1 MLLPPGEGV
10 NSIFDAYP
18 KVVNT
23 PQVVETN
30 VNMCPMNSSLQIP
43 RPPLQEV
50 GVGARL
56 MHFVGQWEEIS
67 VDTYILEVGYCLE
80 FKELPPP
87 TGVIHTSMPGS
98 IEKVC
103 VIEKEILT
111 LLQKNAIEKVPENE
125 KSLGFYSTIF
135 LTKKKS
141 GGLRPIL
148 NLSNLNLYLQRFH
161 FRMETLRSIIKSL
174 QQGEWT
180 IALDLTDAY
189 FHVPIRPSHRRYLRF
204 CFNGQCYQYRALP
217 FGLSTAPRL
226 FTKVVQVIAGH
237 LRQESIHC
245 HQYLDDWLL
254 KNKSRS
260 LLLAQAQK
268 AIDVT
273 VKLGFLINKEKSN
286 LRPSQSFVY
295 LGAHFDLKLGRVFL
309 TQERSV
315 LIQDLIG
322 LFRLHEYLPAQ
333 TFLKLLGTMASC
345 IDVIPYAHLHMRPIQ
360 MYLLF
365 YWKPSQRDVQS
376 LIPVSS
382 QLISHLEWWTIPQ
395 NLFKGVPLS
404 PPSPDM
410 VLTTDAS
417 KSGCG
422 AHLDDLTVQG
432 VWSSQEQ
439 QLHINNLELLAVR
452 NALHHFCTLIQG
464 KHVLVKSDNSTVI
477 AYINNQGGTK
487 STDLCMILWH
497 LMQWCIEKGITLTS
511 SHIPRGEEHS
521 SRCAEQENFST
532 HGMVSERQCS
542 SSDFCNMGISLNRPF
557 RIGQQPQDSS
567 VLFLDSFEEGT
578 LRGCSSNILVRN
590 TGICVSS
597 NSAFI
602 PSTSESE
609 AGGMHTHF
617 DSPSLAQATMVS
629 SSTGSH
635 RFPDRNSSVGYTV
648 SSTKDKVVSSSSRSV
663 QFDSVAY
670 IKQQLKEKGFS
681 KSAGKLLASA
691 VRPGTQR
698 VYKYKHRQFVCW
710 CHKRNEDPVSCSIST
725 VANFLACLF
734 DKGLNYS
741 TICGYRSAISALH
754 EPVEGY
760 KVGEHPRIVAL
771 LKGVFNRNPP
781 KRTLLPPWDLRVVL
795 KHIQNHPFEPLN
807 QVDLKFKTMKAVFL
821 LAITTGGRVSDLS
834 LLGYKQPFL
843 RIEKVAPGLRFAPT
857 GLRKQDRPK
866 HFEHEVFVPT
876 YPHNKFLDPV
886 RAVLIYLKA
895 TKSLREGSNS
905 LFVTLTEPHNAP
917 SPQTI
922 SKWIVNTIKTCYEL
936 EGKQLQTVR
945 AHSTRS
951 LSSSWALYSGVAMD
965 RILQAVDWSKD
976 TTFVK
981 FYLKDVEHTVS
992 DFASAVLDVGK
1003 DL

>member
-10 NSIFDAYP
+10 NGIFDAYP

-67 VDTYILEVGYCLE
+67 VDTYILEVVRSGYCLE

-345 IDVIPYAHLHMRPIQ
+345 IDVIPYGDICIMRPIQ

-417 KSGCG
+417 KSGWG

-439 QLHINNLELLAVR
+439 QLHIQRIWSCWQFAM
-452 NALHHFCTLIQG
+452 HF
-464 KHVLVKSDNSTVI
+464 KHFLKLYSRESNVLVKSDNSTVI

-497 LMQWCIEKGITLTS
+497 VDAVETYRRRDVTLTS
-511 SHIPRGEEHS
+511 SHIPGVKNTLADVL
-521 SRCAEQENFST
+521 SRKIFQHREW
-532 HGMVSERQCS
+532 
-542 SSDFCNMGISLNRPF
+542 SLN
-557 RIGQQPQDSS
+557 DS
-567 VLFLDSFEEGT
+567 VLRQNLLQYGDLPQSTFSHRT
-578 LRGCSSNILVRN
+578 TTTRSPVYCSWIPSRRALSGDALVISWSGIL
-590 TGICVSS
+590 GYAYPS

-629 SSTGSH
+629 SSTGSSD

-648 SSTKDKVVSSSSRSV
+648 SSTKDKVRIIQLLKSFNLTAWLISSSS
-663 QFDSVAY
+663 
-670 IKQQLKEKGFS
+670 LKRKDFLS
-681 KSAGKLLASA
+681 QLASFWHQQCD
-691 VRPGTQR
+691 RG
-698 VYKYKHRQFVCW
+698 HRESISTSIDSSYVGVIS
-710 CHKRNEDPVSCSIST
+710 RNEDPVSCMHLYGSKFPCS
-725 VANFLACLF
+725 VFF
-734 DKGLNYS
+734 DKGLN
-741 TICGYRSAISALH
+741 
-754 EPVEGY
+754 
-760 KVGEHPRIVAL
+760 
-771 LKGVFNRNPP
+771 
-781 KRTLLPPWDLRVVL
+781 
-795 KHIQNHPFEPLN
+795 
-807 QVDLKFKTMKAVFL
+807 
-821 LAITTGGRVSDLS
+821 
-834 LLGYKQPFL
+834 
-843 RIEKVAPGLRFAPT
+843 
-857 GLRKQDRPK
+857 
-866 HFEHEVFVPT
+866 
-876 YPHNKFLDPV
+876 
-886 RAVLIYLKA
+886 
-895 TKSLREGSNS
+895 
-905 LFVTLTEPHNAP
+905 
-917 SPQTI
+917 
-922 SKWIVNTIKTCYEL
+922 
-936 EGKQLQTVR
+936 
-945 AHSTRS
+945 
-951 LSSSWALYSGVAMD
+951 
-965 RILQAVDWSKD
+965 
-976 TTFVK
+976 
-981 FYLKDVEHTVS
+981 
-992 DFASAVLDVGK
+992 
-1003 DL
+1003 

>member
-1 MLLPPGEGV
+1 
-10 NSIFDAYP
+10 
-18 KVVNT
+18 
-23 PQVVETN
+23 
-30 VNMCPMNSSLQIP
+30 
-43 RPPLQEV
+43 
-50 GVGARL
+50 
-56 MHFVGQWEEIS
+56 
-67 VDTYILEVGYCLE
+67 
-80 FKELPPP
+80 
-87 TGVIHTSMPGS
+87 MPGS

-286 LRPSQSFVY
+286 LCPSQSFVY
-295 LGAHFDLKLGRVFL
+295 LGAHFDLKLGRVFPY
-309 TQERSV
+309 S
-315 LIQDLIG
+315 
-322 LFRLHEYLPAQ
+322 
-333 TFLKLLGTMASC
+333 GTICSHSGF
-345 IDVIPYAHLHMRPIQ
+345 DRPIPSSRISTSSNFSEAVGHNGV
-360 MYLLF
+360 MHRRDPIRTSAYETDSDVSPVLLETF
-365 YWKPSQRDVQS
+365 AKGLSKLNSSFKSANFSSGVVDYSAEFIQRSSVESPLSGHGFNYGCQQVRLGSPSGRLNCSGSVEFSGATTAYQQS
-376 LIPVSS
+376 GVVGSS
-382 QLISHLEWWTIPQ
+382 Q
-395 NLFKGVPLS
+395 
-404 PPSPDM
+404 
-410 VLTTDAS
+410 
-417 KSGCG
+417 C
-422 AHLDDLTVQG
+422 
-432 VWSSQEQ
+432 
-439 QLHINNLELLAVR
+439 
-452 NALHHFCTLIQG
+452 
-464 KHVLVKSDNSTVI
+464 
-477 AYINNQGGTK
+477 
-487 STDLCMILWH
+487 
-497 LMQWCIEKGITLTS
+497 TS
-511 SHIPRGEEHS
+511 SFLHFTPGKACASQVGQQHSDSIYKQSRGYKVYRPMHDSMAFDAVVYREGNNSNVVSYSRGEEHS

-542 SSDFCNMGISLNRPF
+542 SSDFCNMGTSLNRPF
-557 RIGQQPQDSS
+557 CIGQQPQDSS
-567 VLFLDSFEEGT
+567 VLFLDSFEEST

-629 SSTGSH
+629 SSTGSSD

-681 KSAGKLLASA
+681 KSARKLLASA
-691 VRPGTQR
+691 VRPGKQR

-834 LLGYKQPFL
+834 LLGYKQSFL

>member
-1 MLLPPGEGV
+1 
-10 NSIFDAYP
+10 
-18 KVVNT
+18 
-23 PQVVETN
+23 
-30 VNMCPMNSSLQIP
+30 
-43 RPPLQEV
+43 
-50 GVGARL
+50 
-56 MHFVGQWEEIS
+56 
-67 VDTYILEVGYCLE
+67 
-80 FKELPPP
+80 
-87 TGVIHTSMPGS
+87 MPS
-98 IEKVC
+98 
-103 VIEKEILT
+103 
-111 LLQKNAIEKVPENE
+111 KVPENE

-141 GGLRPIL
+141 GGLHPIL

-189 FHVPIRPSHRRYLRF
+189 FHVPIRPFHRRYLRF

-217 FGLSTAPRL
+217 FGLSTAPCL

-245 HQYLDDWLL
+245 HQYLVDWLL

-360 MYLLF
+360 
-365 YWKPSQRDVQS
+365 KPSQRDVQS

-417 KSGCG
+417 KSIRLGSPSGRLNCSGSVEFSG
-422 AHLDDLTVQG
+422 ATTAYQQSG
-432 VWSSQEQ
+432 VVGSSQ
-439 QLHINNLELLAVR
+439 
-452 NALHHFCTLIQG
+452 C
-464 KHVLVKSDNSTVI
+464 
-477 AYINNQGGTK
+477 
-487 STDLCMILWH
+487 
-497 LMQWCIEKGITLTS
+497 TS
-511 SHIPRGEEHS
+511 SFLHFTPGKACASQVGQQHSDSIYKQSRGYKVYRPMHDSMAFDAVVYREGNNSNVVSYSRGEEHS
-521 SRCAEQENFST
+521 SRCVEQENFST
-532 HGMVSERQCS
+532 HGMVSERQCT
-542 SSDFCNMGISLNRPF
+542 SSDFCNMGIPLNRPF

-567 VLFLDSFEEGT
+567 VLFLDSFKEGT

-629 SSTGSH
+629 SSTGSSD

-681 KSAGKLLASA
+681 KSARKLLASA

-771 LKGVFNRNPP
+771 LKGVFNRNPL

-795 KHIQNHPFEPLN
+795 RHIQNHPFEPLN

-905 LFVTLTEPHNAP
+905 LFVTLTEPHNTP

-981 FYLKDVEHTVS
+981 FYLKDVEHS
-992 DFASAVLDVGK
+992 F
-1003 DL
+1003 

>member
-1 MLLPPGEGV
+1 MSNEFISSNSKTPSTGSRSRGSINAFCRTMGRNLGRHLYSRSSSQRILSGVQGTTTSNGSDSHVYARFHRESVCNRERNSDSVAKECHRKSSRKRKIVGFLQYNFPDKEKIRRIAPYSKSKQSKSLPAAFPFPNGNPTINYKKPTTGRMDNCIGSDGCLFSCTDPSLPSQISTLLLQRPVLPVQSASVRAFDRSSSVYESSAGDCRTPLSGVYSLSSVSGRLATEKQKSQSSVGPGTKGYRRYSKAGFSHKHREVESPSKSVVCISGSSFRSQAGPSFPYSGTICSHSGFDRPIPSSRISTSSNFSEAVGHNGV
-10 NSIFDAYP
+10 MHRRDPLRTSAYETDSDVSPVLLETFAKGRSKLNSGFKSANFSSGVVDYSTEFIQRSSVESPLSGHGFNYGCQQVRLGSPFGRLNCSGSVEFSGATTAYQQSGVVGSSQCTSSFLHFTPGKACASQVGQQHSDSIYKQSRGYKVYRPMHDSMAFDA
-18 KVVNT
+18 VVYREGNNSN
-23 PQVVETN
+23 VV
-30 VNMCPMNSSLQIP
+30 S
-43 RPPLQEV
+43 
-50 GVGARL
+50 
-56 MHFVGQWEEIS
+56 
-67 VDTYILEVGYCLE
+67 
-80 FKELPPP
+80 
-87 TGVIHTSMPGS
+87 
-98 IEKVC
+98 
-103 VIEKEILT
+103 
-111 LLQKNAIEKVPENE
+111 
-125 KSLGFYSTIF
+125 YS
-135 LTKKKS
+135 
-141 GGLRPIL
+141 
-148 NLSNLNLYLQRFH
+148 
-161 FRMETLRSIIKSL
+161 
-174 QQGEWT
+174 
-180 IALDLTDAY
+180 
-189 FHVPIRPSHRRYLRF
+189 
-204 CFNGQCYQYRALP
+204 
-217 FGLSTAPRL
+217 
-226 FTKVVQVIAGH
+226 
-237 LRQESIHC
+237 
-245 HQYLDDWLL
+245 
-254 KNKSRS
+254 
-260 LLLAQAQK
+260 
-268 AIDVT
+268 
-273 VKLGFLINKEKSN
+273 
-286 LRPSQSFVY
+286 
-295 LGAHFDLKLGRVFL
+295 
-309 TQERSV
+309 
-315 LIQDLIG
+315 
-322 LFRLHEYLPAQ
+322 
-333 TFLKLLGTMASC
+333 
-345 IDVIPYAHLHMRPIQ
+345 
-360 MYLLF
+360 
-365 YWKPSQRDVQS
+365 
-376 LIPVSS
+376 
-382 QLISHLEWWTIPQ
+382 
-395 NLFKGVPLS
+395 
-404 PPSPDM
+404 
-410 VLTTDAS
+410 
-417 KSGCG
+417 
-422 AHLDDLTVQG
+422 
-432 VWSSQEQ
+432 
-439 QLHINNLELLAVR
+439 
-452 NALHHFCTLIQG
+452 
-464 KHVLVKSDNSTVI
+464 
-477 AYINNQGGTK
+477 
-487 STDLCMILWH
+487 
-497 LMQWCIEKGITLTS
+497 
-511 SHIPRGEEHS
+511 RGEEHS

-578 LRGCSSNILVRN
+578 LRGCSSNILVGN

-629 SSTGSH
+629 SSTGSSD
-635 RFPDRNSSVGYTV
+635 RFPDRNSSIGYTI

-681 KSAGKLLASA
+681 KSARKLLASA

-936 EGKQLQTVR
+936 EGKPLQTVR